1 MPRRGN
7 ARQGPNLTGAAV
19 CFASTSSRTF
29 STADGPTVGGVSP
42 EAIRAA
48 LLRIGERILE
58 VEGVLAEVRQLATTL
73 EAEMCGLG
81 EDVGRLNRATAP
93 LRLGGSGA

>member
-29 STADGPTVGGVSP
+29 GTADGPTVGSASP
-42 EAIRAA
+42 EGIRAA

-58 VEGVLAEVRQLATTL
+58 VEHVLGKLRQLATTL
-73 EAEMCGLG
+73 ETEMCGLG
-81 EDVGRLNRATAP
+81 KDVGRLNRAAAP
-93 LRLGGSGA
+93 LRRVGSGA